1 MRNIINKIFVLLLSF
16 LLFSACVD
24 VKKEKVEYLFHEWK
38 SKKIWLPASLPFV
51 KNGIDSIYFLPQNV
65 DYKILSYIDSVGCT
79 SCKLKLP
86 LWQLFINELS
96 EDDFDIPILFVV
108 HTSNRKNVTDLAI
121 RECFHYPICFDEND
135 SLNKLNHFPVEEA
148 FHTFLL
154 DKDNKVLAI
163 GNPIH
168 NPRVKALYMKIIRGG
183 KQEKEQ
189 GNLTRVAVEKTSLD
203 LGTFPWQEE
212 QKTLFTLKNV
222 GEHPLIIEGTT
233 TSCDCTTVSYSKES
247 VAPGNEVKL
256 EVVYKA
262 EKPEPFYRTISV
274 YCNTPDAPIEL
285 EISGSAVE

>member
-1 MRNIINKIFVLLLSF
+1 MYKLYYILGLILCLTACQDGRKSGMKAYLKQWLGKEIIFPALHTYQQLNVKDEATEDSSSLFKLLHYANSEWCSGCRLQ
-16 LLFSACVD
+16 L
-24 VKKEKVEYLFHEWK
+24 EKWK
-38 SKKIWLPASLPFV
+38 
-51 KNGIDSIYFLPQNV
+51 
-65 DYKILSYIDSVGCT
+65 T
-79 SCKLKLP
+79 
-86 LWQLFINELS
+86 FIGEIES
-96 EDDFDIPILFVV
+96 
-108 HTSNRKNVTDLAI
+108 SDLAKKVDFEFYLSPDNTEELL
-121 RECFHYPICFDEND
+121 RLVKFQDFHYPIHLDEED
-135 SLNKLNHFPVEEA
+135 SLDKLNNFPQDVT

-189 GNLTRVAVEKTSLD
+189 RNLTRVAVEKTSLD

>member
-1 MRNIINKIFVLLLSF
+1 MNVHKFSVLGVIALFLLLFCTS
-16 LLFSACVD
+16 CVD
-24 VKKEKVEYLFHEWK
+24 NRERTARENVNKWLGKEIL
-38 SKKIWLPASLPFV
+38 LPHAVFTKMLSDTVDFPYQQ
-51 KNGIDSIYFLPQNV
+51 S
-65 DYKILSYIDSVGCT
+65 DYKILVYVDSLGCT
-79 SCKLKLP
+79 ECKLKLDD
-86 LWQLFINELS
+86 WKMMMQEEIMNNVAFLFFIQGKSESDLKQTLS
-96 EDDFDIPILFVV
+96 RHNF
-108 HTSNRKNVTDLAI
+108 R
-121 RECFHYPICFDEND
+121 YPICFDKSG
-135 SLNKLNHFPVEEA
+135 SLNKHNQFPKEGA
-148 FHTFLL
+148 YHTFLL
-154 DKDNKVLAI
+154 DQGNKVLAI

-189 GNLTRVAVEKTSLD
+189 RNLTRVAVEKTSLD
-203 LGTFPWQEE
+203 LGSFPWQEE

-285 EISGSAVE
+285 EITGSAVE